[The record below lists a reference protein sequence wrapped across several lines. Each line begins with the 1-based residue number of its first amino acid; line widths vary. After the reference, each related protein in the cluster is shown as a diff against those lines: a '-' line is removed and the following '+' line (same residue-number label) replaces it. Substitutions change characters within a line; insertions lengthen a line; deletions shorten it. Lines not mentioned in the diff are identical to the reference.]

1 MLPFTRVFKEASR
14 EKMEGNQMATN
25 GIDGVSSSTQAATV
39 SLRRYSRL
47 LSGIAIR
54 LLIALIISCIILAFF
69 VTGVASH

>member
-1 MLPFTRVFKEASR
+1 
-14 EKMEGNQMATN
+14 MATN
-25 GIDGVSSSTQAATV
+25 GVNASARTV
-39 SLRRYSRL
+39 SPRRYSRF

>member
-1 MLPFTRVFKEASR
+1 
-14 EKMEGNQMATN
+14 MATN
-25 GIDGVSSSTQAATV
+25 GIDRVSSPTQATTV

-47 LSGIAIR
+47 LSGIAVR